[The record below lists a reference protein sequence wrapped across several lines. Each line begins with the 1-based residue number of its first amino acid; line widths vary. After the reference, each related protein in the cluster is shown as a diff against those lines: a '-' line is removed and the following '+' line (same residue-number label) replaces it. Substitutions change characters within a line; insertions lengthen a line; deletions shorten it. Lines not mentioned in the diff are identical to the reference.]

1 MWGSNCTTAE
11 PPAPPDDWWPCYFA
25 ARDIEARNFT
35 LKAGELFFV
44 QRKDVVRNYLRGF
57 VPNIDTMPLDK
68 VKLLKTL
75 RVPPK
80 AYAEIIEKNANYEQ
94 AREILKRRTRG

>member
-1 MWGSNCTTAE
+1 MWGSNYTTAE
-11 PPAPPDDWWPCYFA
+11 PLTPPDDWWPVYFA

-35 LKAGELFFV
+35 VKAGELFFV
-44 QRKDVVRNYLRGF
+44 QRKDLVRNYLRGF

-68 VKLLKTL
+68 VKLLKVL

-80 AYAEIIEKNANYEQ
+80 AYPEIIERKANYDQ
-94 AREILKRRTRG
+94 AVAIVKRRTR